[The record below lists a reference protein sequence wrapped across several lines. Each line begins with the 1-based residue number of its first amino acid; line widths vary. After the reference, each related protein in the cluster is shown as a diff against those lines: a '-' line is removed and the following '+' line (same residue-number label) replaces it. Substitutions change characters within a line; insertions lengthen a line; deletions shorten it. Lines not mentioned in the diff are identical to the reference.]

1 MIWIEETVLDT
12 SIFFLVTILSMQSLE
27 EARAALQVA
36 KPTILVHDATG
47 NFWKSESYADSV
59 ASLRWQVLM
68 DTPCELHSTNI
79 GLTTEQLKR
88 SCERRLTADYLWA
101 PKEAAI
107 ICFTSGIY

>member
-79 GLTTEQLKR
+79 GTCSSIHEQYEYRLK
-88 SCERRLTADYLWA
+88 
-101 PKEAAI
+101 KKI
-107 ICFTSGIY
+107 IFLRFVNGSFLHTCQD